1 MELKTRTR
9 QFNIGKSKSHTLP
22 FLDYHIGNT
31 PIVPL
36 KENPQI
42 FLKLELFNAFGSIKS
57 RVANAMILDA
67 EKKGILRPNTNQFI
81 LEASGGSTGVALCGL
96 GKIKG
101 YGLVCVLPDNY
112 SKTRIKKMSM
122 LGAKVIESDHT
133 KGNDSHFILARN
145 LAKEN
150 PDYYYINQLS
160 NNANPKIH
168 YNTTGPEILNQIKSV
183 NYFVCGVGSGGSITG
198 IGKFLKDQN
207 PNVKV
212 IAVQPTGCD
221 VINGKAIPH
230 KIQGLA
236 VGLLPSVFDP
246 SVVDDIISVNYQ
258 EALEE
263 SIRVFKSDGIFPG
276 ISGGANIYAT
286 KLLYKKLKSAAENI
300 VTIVPDSGN
309 NYLQE
314 NFFEHLK

>member
-1 MELKTRTR
+1 MELKTSTGRLDLR
-9 QFNIGKSKSHTLP
+9 KSKSNALP

-31 PIVPL
+31 PLVPL
-36 KENPQI
+36 RENPQI
-42 FLKLELFNAFGSIKS
+42 FLKLEFFNAFGSIKS

-67 EKKGILRPNTNQFI
+67 EKRGILKPNTNQFI

-112 SKTRIKKMSM
+112 SQARIKKMSM

-150 PDYYYINQLS
+150 PNYYYINQLS
-160 NNANPKIH
+160 NKANPRIH

-183 NYFVCGVGSGGSITG
+183 DYFVCGVGSGGSITG
-198 IGKFLKDQN
+198 IGRFLKERN
-207 PNVKV
+207 PNVRV
-212 IAVQPTGCD
+212 IAVQPMGCD
-221 VINGKAIPH
+221 ILNGKAIPH

-236 VGLLPSVFDP
+236 VGLMPSIFNP
-246 SVVDDIISVNYQ
+246 SLVDDIISVSY
-258 EALEE
+258 EDALDE
-263 SIRVFKSDGIFPG
+263 SIRVFESDGIFPG

-286 KLLYKKLKSAAENI
+286 KLLHRRLNSNSVNI
-300 VTIVPDSGN
+300 VTLVPDSGD
-309 NYLQE
+309 NYLHE